1 MDVDKI
7 GVPKYGTLALAIF
20 NVFQMVGEEGC
31 LSLPDRVSS
40 ERDGVQ
46 SW

>member
-1 MDVDKI
+1 MGVAKM
-7 GVPKYGTLALAIF
+7 GVPEYGTLALAIF
-20 NVFQMVGEEGC
+20 TVFQVVGEEGC
-31 LSLPDRVSS
+31 LRLPDRVSS